1 MNYPTKIQA
10 IRRKKTVSQCYVNL
24 PLPLAAAIDI
34 HPVKWWSGKLILV
47 TNSGSS
53 ANGPTRKKEKNPK
66 GFFSRIHIQVCEI
79 SIYPAGRWGDRQ
91 SVKRTLD
98 PSPTSVQNTGVDHR
112 GTDIIVSKIL
122 DRCYVIHVFDQ
133 MRCKRVVKRMWSG
146 RRRPGKSC

>member
-66 GFFSRIHIQVCEI
+66 GFFSKIILVIREESASHGHYLVDSTMGSITEVVANPSVENSIPRRI
-79 SIYPAGRWGDRQ
+79 D
-91 SVKRTLD
+91 
-98 PSPTSVQNTGVDHR
+98 
-112 GTDIIVSKIL
+112 
-122 DRCYVIHVFDQ
+122 
-133 MRCKRVVKRMWSG
+133 
-146 RRRPGKSC
+146 